1 MLTFKRLD
9 MKNTI
14 IAIVTSFILL
24 TVASCEDMMGDFLE
38 KVPGVDVTEDTIFS
52 SRAQVE
58 MFLASIYQYGIHSN
72 LGLGN
77 PNNGDPAIANSAGTI
92 DAGATDEAEACANW
106 YDPQKWNNAS
116 VSPDNTDDP
125 RFSHRFTAIRKVTV
139 MLDRVD
145 EVPDITREY
154 ANQLK
159 AESKFIRALNYFE
172 MLKRYG
178 GVPIIDHRL
187 QLDENLKIP
196 RSTVEEVVSFIVKDC
211 DEAIP
216 DLPLHQLGALRGRAH
231 RGAALAL
238 KARTLLYAASDLFN
252 TDKPYMDLGANNKLL
267 CYGNKDKERWK
278 LAADAAKKVLD
289 WAKEAN
295 CHLITDQGVEA
306 NYKYSWEMYDN
317 PEIILAE
324 KSSES
329 LGKYTWPWS
338 AISPPTVYAGNAG
351 QSGVTVTLN
360 FVSKYED
367 RLGNKVEWN
376 GGSDLQ
382 AKMAGLDYRFSQ
394 TVVGNL
400 MRWNAEFPKLQLWQ
414 DSGNGPGADVN
425 TCYGGFWLHKLYPEE
440 ISKSVWRKVPNSTLY
455 QLNEAYLN
463 YAEALNEYNEGPTP
477 EAYEAVNAIRRRS
490 GQPDL
495 PAGLGYLEFRK
506 RVRNERAIELAFDG
520 HRFYDIRRWMI
531 AEEEGVMQGGMRGI
545 KIYQIP
551 GSAEYRYEPYIF
563 ETRSFSRKM
572 YLHPFGTGEI
582 NKGYLIQNPGY

>member
-1 MLTFKRLD
+1 
-9 MKNTI
+9 MKNAAI
-14 IAIVTSFILL
+14 VIVTSIMLL
-24 TVASCEDMMGDFLE
+24 TIVSCEDMMGDFLE
-38 KVPGVDVTEDTIFS
+38 KAPGVDVTEDTIFS
-52 SRAQVE
+52 SRSQVE
-58 MFLASIYQYGIHSN
+58 MFLASIYEYGVHSN
-72 LGLGN
+72 LGLGS
-77 PNNGDPAIANSAGTI
+77 PDNGAPAIANSAGTI

-145 EVPDITREY
+145 EVPDITKEY

-172 MLKRYG
+172 MFKRYG

-196 RSTVEEVVSFIVKDC
+196 RSSVEDVVNFIVKDC

-216 DLPLHQLGALRGRAH
+216 DLPVNQLGALRGRAT

-252 TDKPYMDLGANNKLL
+252 TDKPYLDFGTNNKLI

-295 CHLITDQGVEA
+295 CYLITDQGLDG
-306 NYKYSWEMYDN
+306 NYKYSWQTYDN
-317 PEIILAE
+317 SEIIFAE
-324 KSSES
+324 KSSDAM
-329 LGKYTWPWS
+329 GKYTWPWA
-338 AISPPTVYAGNAG
+338 AISPPTVYPGNAG

-360 FVSKYED
+360 LVSKYED
-367 RLGNKVEWN
+367 RLGNKVDWN
-376 GGSDLQ
+376 GGNDLQ
-382 AKMAGLDYRFSQ
+382 AKMASLDYRFSQ

-400 MRWNAEFPKLQLWQ
+400 MRWNSEFPKLQLWQ

-440 ISKSVWRKVPNSTLY
+440 ISESVWRKVPNSTLY

-463 YAEALNEYNEGPTP
+463 YAEALNEYNEGPTQ
-477 EAYEAVNAIRRRS
+477 EAYDAINTIRKRS

-495 PAGLGYLEFRK
+495 PTGLGYLEFRAK
-506 RVRNERAIELAFDG
+506 VRNERAIELAFDG

-531 AEEEGVMQGGMRGI
+531 AEEEGVMQGGMLGI

-551 GSAEYRYEPYIF
+551 ESTEYRYEPYVF
-563 ETRSFSRKM
+563 ETRSFSRRM

>member
-1 MLTFKRLD
+1 
-9 MKNTI
+9 MKNAAI
-14 IAIVTSFILL
+14 VIVTSIMLL
-24 TVASCEDMMGDFLE
+24 TIVSCEDMMGDFLE
-38 KVPGVDVTEDTIFS
+38 KAPGVDVTEDTIFS
-52 SRAQVE
+52 SRSQVE
-58 MFLASIYQYGIHSN
+58 MFLASIYEYGVHSN
-72 LGLGN
+72 LGLGS
-77 PNNGDPAIANSAGTI
+77 PDNGAPAIANSAGTI

-145 EVPDITREY
+145 EVPDITKEY

-172 MLKRYG
+172 MFKRYG

-196 RSTVEEVVSFIVKDC
+196 RSSVEDVVNFIVKDC

-216 DLPLHQLGALRGRAH
+216 DLPVNQLGALRGRAT

-252 TDKPYMDLGANNKLL
+252 TDKPYLDFGTNNKLI

-295 CHLITDQGVEA
+295 CYLITDQGLDG
-306 NYKYSWEMYDN
+306 NYKYSWQTYDN
-317 PEIILAE
+317 SEIIFAE
-324 KSSES
+324 KSSDAM
-329 LGKYTWPWS
+329 GKYTWPWS
-338 AISPPTVYAGNAG
+338 AISPPTVYPGNAG

-360 FVSKYED
+360 LVSKYED
-367 RLGNKVEWN
+367 RLGNKVDWN
-376 GGSDLQ
+376 GGNDLQ
-382 AKMAGLDYRFSQ
+382 AKMASLDYRFSQ

-400 MRWNAEFPKLQLWQ
+400 MRWNSEFPKLQLWQ

-440 ISKSVWRKVPNSTLY
+440 ISESVWRKVPNSTLY

-463 YAEALNEYNEGPTP
+463 YAEALNEYNEGPTQ
-477 EAYEAVNAIRRRS
+477 EAYDAINTIRKRS

-495 PAGLGYLEFRK
+495 PTGLGYLEFRAK
-506 RVRNERAIELAFDG
+506 VRNERAIELAFDG

-531 AEEEGVMQGGMRGI
+531 AEEEGVMQGGMLGI

-551 GSAEYRYEPYIF
+551 ESIEYRYEPYVF
-563 ETRSFSRKM
+563 ETRSFSRRM

>member
-1 MLTFKRLD
+1 
-9 MKNTI
+9 MKNAAI
-14 IAIVTSFILL
+14 VIVTSIMLL
-24 TVASCEDMMGDFLE
+24 TIVSCEDMMGDFLE
-38 KVPGVDVTEDTIFS
+38 KAPGVDVTEDTIFS
-52 SRAQVE
+52 SRSQVE
-58 MFLASIYQYGIHSN
+58 MFLASIYEYGVHSN
-72 LGLGN
+72 LGLGS
-77 PNNGDPAIANSAGTI
+77 PDNGAPAIANSAGTI

-145 EVPDITREY
+145 EVPDITKEY

-172 MLKRYG
+172 MFKRYG

-196 RSTVEEVVSFIVKDC
+196 RSSVEDVVNFIVKDC

-216 DLPLHQLGALRGRAH
+216 DLPVNQLGALRGRAT

-252 TDKPYMDLGANNKLL
+252 TDKPYLDFGTNNKLI

-295 CHLITDQGVEA
+295 CYLITDQGLDG
-306 NYKYSWEMYDN
+306 NYKYSWQTYDN
-317 PEIILAE
+317 SEIIFAE
-324 KSSES
+324 KSSDAM
-329 LGKYTWPWS
+329 GKYTWPWS
-338 AISPPTVYAGNAG
+338 AISPPTVYPVN
-351 QSGVTVTLN
+351 SVYSVLTVTLN
-360 FVSKYED
+360 LVSKYED
-367 RLGNKVEWN
+367 RLGNKVDWN
-376 GGSDLQ
+376 GGNDLQ
-382 AKMAGLDYRFSQ
+382 AKMASLDYRFSQ

-400 MRWNAEFPKLQLWQ
+400 MRWNSEFPKLQLWQ

-440 ISKSVWRKVPNSTLY
+440 ISESVWRKVPNSTLY

-463 YAEALNEYNEGPTP
+463 YAEALNEYNEGPTQ
-477 EAYEAVNAIRRRS
+477 EAYDAINTIRKRS

-495 PAGLGYLEFRK
+495 PTGLGYLEFRAK
-506 RVRNERAIELAFDG
+506 VRNERAIELAFDG

-531 AEEEGVMQGGMRGI
+531 AEKEGVMQGGMLGI

-551 GSAEYRYEPYIF
+551 ESTEYRYEPYVF
-563 ETRSFSRKM
+563 ETRSFSRRM

-582 NKGYLIQNPGY
+582 SKGYLIQNPGY

>member
-1 MLTFKRLD
+1 
-9 MKNTI
+9 MKNAAI
-14 IAIVTSFILL
+14 VIVTSIMLL
-24 TVASCEDMMGDFLE
+24 TIVSCEDMMGDFLE
-38 KVPGVDVTEDTIFS
+38 KAPGVDVTEDTIFS
-52 SRAQVE
+52 SRSQVE
-58 MFLASIYQYGIHSN
+58 MFLASIYEYGVHSN
-72 LGLGN
+72 LGLGS
-77 PNNGDPAIANSAGTI
+77 PDNGAPAIANSAGTI

-145 EVPDITREY
+145 EVPDITKEY

-172 MLKRYG
+172 MFKRYG

-196 RSTVEEVVSFIVKDC
+196 RSSVEDVVNFIVKDC

-216 DLPLHQLGALRGRAH
+216 DLPINQLGALRGRAT

-252 TDKPYMDLGANNKLL
+252 TDRPYLDFGTNNKLI

-295 CHLITDQGVEA
+295 CYLITDQGIDG
-306 NYKYSWEMYDN
+306 NYRYSWQTYDN
-317 PEIILAE
+317 SEIIFAE
-324 KSSES
+324 KSSDAM
-329 LGKYTWPWS
+329 GKYTWPWS
-338 AISPPTVYAGNAG
+338 AISPPTVYPGNAG

-360 FVSKYED
+360 LVSKYED
-367 RLGNKVEWN
+367 RLGNKVDWN
-376 GGSDLQ
+376 GGNDLQ
-382 AKMAGLDYRFSQ
+382 AKMASLDYRFSQ

-400 MRWNAEFPKLQLWQ
+400 MRWNSEFPKLQLWQ
-414 DSGNGPGADVN
+414 DSGNGPGADAN

-440 ISKSVWRKVPNSTLY
+440 ISESVWKKVPNSTLY

-463 YAEALNEYNEGPTP
+463 YAEALNEYNERPT
-477 EAYEAVNAIRRRS
+477 
-490 GQPDL
+490 Q
-495 PAGLGYLEFRK
+495 GL
-506 RVRNERAIELAFDG
+506 
-520 HRFYDIRRWMI
+520 
-531 AEEEGVMQGGMRGI
+531 
-545 KIYQIP
+545 
-551 GSAEYRYEPYIF
+551 
-563 ETRSFSRKM
+563 
-572 YLHPFGTGEI
+572 
-582 NKGYLIQNPGY
+582 

>member
-1 MLTFKRLD
+1 
-9 MKNTI
+9 MKNAAI
-14 IAIVTSFILL
+14 VIVTSIMLL
-24 TVASCEDMMGDFLE
+24 TIVSCEDMMGDFLE
-38 KVPGVDVTEDTIFS
+38 KAPGVDVTEDTIFS
-52 SRAQVE
+52 SRSQVE
-58 MFLASIYQYGIHSN
+58 MFLASIYEYGVHSN
-72 LGLGN
+72 LGLGS
-77 PNNGDPAIANSAGTI
+77 PDNGAPAIANSAGTI

-145 EVPDITREY
+145 EVPDITKEY

-172 MLKRYG
+172 MFKRYG

-196 RSTVEEVVSFIVKDC
+196 RSSVEDVVNFIVKDC

-216 DLPLHQLGALRGRAH
+216 DLPVNQLGALRGRAP
-231 RGAALAL
+231 RGAPLAL
-238 KARTLLYAASDLFN
+238 KARTFLYAASDLFN
-252 TDKPYMDLGANNKLL
+252 TDKPYLDFGTNNKLI

-295 CHLITDQGVEA
+295 CYLITDQGLDG
-306 NYKYSWEMYDN
+306 NYKYSWQTYDN
-317 PEIILAE
+317 SEIIFAE
-324 KSSES
+324 KSSDAM
-329 LGKYTWPWS
+329 GKYTWPWS
-338 AISPPTVYAGNAG
+338 AISPPTVYPGNAG

-360 FVSKYED
+360 LVSKYED
-367 RLGNKVEWN
+367 RLGNKVDWN
-376 GGSDLQ
+376 GGNDLQ
-382 AKMAGLDYRFSQ
+382 AKMASLDYRFSQ

-400 MRWNAEFPKLQLWQ
+400 MRWNSEFPKLQLWQ

-440 ISKSVWRKVPNSTLY
+440 ISESVWRKVPNSTLY

-463 YAEALNEYNEGPTP
+463 YAEALNEYNEGPTQ
-477 EAYEAVNAIRRRS
+477 EAYDAINTIRKRS

-495 PAGLGYLEFRK
+495 PTGLGYLEFRAK
-506 RVRNERAIELAFDG
+506 VRNERAIELAFDG

-531 AEEEGVMQGGMRGI
+531 AEEEGVMQGGMLGI

-551 GSAEYRYEPYIF
+551 ESTEYRYEPYVF
-563 ETRSFSRKM
+563 ETRSFSRRM

>member
-1 MLTFKRLD
+1 
-9 MKNTI
+9 MKNAAI
-14 IAIVTSFILL
+14 VIVTSIMLL
-24 TVASCEDMMGDFLE
+24 TIVSCEDMMGDFLE
-38 KVPGVDVTEDTIFS
+38 KAPGVDVTEDTIFS
-52 SRAQVE
+52 SRSQVE
-58 MFLASIYQYGIHSN
+58 MFLASIYEYGVHSN
-72 LGLGN
+72 LGLGS
-77 PNNGDPAIANSAGTI
+77 PDNGAPAIANSAGTI

-145 EVPDITREY
+145 EVPDITKEY

-172 MLKRYG
+172 MFKRYG

-196 RSTVEEVVSFIVKDC
+196 RSSVEDVVNFIVKDC

-216 DLPLHQLGALRGRAH
+216 DLPVNQLGALRGRAT

-252 TDKPYMDLGANNKLL
+252 TDKPYLDFGTNNKLI

-295 CHLITDQGVEA
+295 CYLITDQGLDG
-306 NYKYSWEMYDN
+306 NYKYSWQTYDN
-317 PEIILAE
+317 SEIIFAE
-324 KSSES
+324 KSSDAM
-329 LGKYTWPWS
+329 GKYTWPWS
-338 AISPPTVYAGNAG
+338 AISPPTVYPGNAG

-360 FVSKYED
+360 LVSKYED
-367 RLGNKVEWN
+367 RLGNKVDWN
-376 GGSDLQ
+376 GGNDLQ
-382 AKMAGLDYRFSQ
+382 AKMASLDYRFSQ

-400 MRWNAEFPKLQLWQ
+400 MRWNSEFPKLQLWQ

-440 ISKSVWRKVPNSTLY
+440 ISESVWRKVPNSTLY

-463 YAEALNEYNEGPTP
+463 YAEALNEYNEGPTQ
-477 EAYEAVNAIRRRS
+477 EAYDAINTIRKRS

-495 PAGLGYLEFRK
+495 PTGLGYLEFRAK
-506 RVRNERAIELAFDG
+506 VRNERAIELAFDG

-531 AEEEGVMQGGMRGI
+531 AEEEGVMQGGMLGI

-551 GSAEYRYEPYIF
+551 ESTEYRYESYVF
-563 ETRSFSRKM
+563 ETRSFSRRM

>member
-1 MLTFKRLD
+1 
-9 MKNTI
+9 MKNAAI
-14 IAIVTSFILL
+14 VIVTSIMLL
-24 TVASCEDMMGDFLE
+24 TIVSCEDMMGDFLE
-38 KVPGVDVTEDTIFS
+38 KAPGVDVTEDTIFS
-52 SRAQVE
+52 SRSQVE
-58 MFLASIYQYGIHSN
+58 MFLASIYEYGVHSN
-72 LGLGN
+72 LGLGS
-77 PNNGDPAIANSAGTI
+77 PDNGAPAIANSAGTI

-145 EVPDITREY
+145 EVPDITKEY

-172 MLKRYG
+172 MFKRYG

-196 RSTVEEVVSFIVKDC
+196 RSSVEDVVNFIVKDC

-216 DLPLHQLGALRGRAH
+216 DLPVNQLGALRGRAT

-252 TDKPYMDLGANNKLL
+252 TDKPYLDFGTNNKLI

-295 CHLITDQGVEA
+295 CYLITDQGLDG
-306 NYKYSWEMYDN
+306 NYKYSWQTYDN
-317 PEIILAE
+317 SEIIFAE
-324 KSSES
+324 KSSDAM
-329 LGKYTWPWS
+329 GKYTWPWS
-338 AISPPTVYAGNAG
+338 AISPPTVYPGNAG

-360 FVSKYED
+360 LVSKYED
-367 RLGNKVEWN
+367 RLGNKVDWN
-376 GGSDLQ
+376 GGNDLQ
-382 AKMAGLDYRFSQ
+382 AKMASLDYRFSQ

-400 MRWNAEFPKLQLWQ
+400 MRWNSEFPKLQLWQ

-440 ISKSVWRKVPNSTLY
+440 ISESVWRKVPNSTLY

-463 YAEALNEYNEGPTP
+463 YAEALNEYNEGPTQ
-477 EAYEAVNAIRRRS
+477 EAYDAINTIRKRS

-495 PAGLGYLEFRK
+495 PTGLGYLEFRAK
-506 RVRNERAIELAFDG
+506 VRNERAIELAFDG

-531 AEEEGVMQGGMRGI
+531 AEEEGVMQGGMLGI
-545 KIYQIP
+545 KIYQILE
-551 GSAEYRYEPYIF
+551 STEYRYEPYVF
-563 ETRSFSRKM
+563 ETRSFSRRM

>member
-1 MLTFKRLD
+1 
-9 MKNTI
+9 MKNAAI
-14 IAIVTSFILL
+14 VIVTSIMSL
-24 TVASCEDMMGDFLE
+24 TIVSCEDMMGDFLE
-38 KVPGVDVTEDTIFS
+38 KAPGVDVTEDTIFS
-52 SRAQVE
+52 SRSQVE
-58 MFLASIYQYGIHSN
+58 MFLASIYEYGVHSN
-72 LGLGN
+72 LGLGS
-77 PNNGDPAIANSAGTI
+77 PDNGAPAIANSAGTI

-145 EVPDITREY
+145 EVPDITKEY

-172 MLKRYG
+172 MFKRYG

-196 RSTVEEVVSFIVKDC
+196 RSSVEDVVNFIVKDC

-216 DLPLHQLGALRGRAH
+216 DLPINQLGALRGRAT

-252 TDKPYMDLGANNKLL
+252 TDRPYLDFGTNNKLI

-295 CHLITDQGVEA
+295 CYLITDQGIDG
-306 NYKYSWEMYDN
+306 NYRYSWQTYDN
-317 PEIILAE
+317 SEIIFAE
-324 KSSES
+324 KSSDAM
-329 LGKYTWPWS
+329 GKYTWPWS
-338 AISPPTVYAGNAG
+338 AISPPTVYPGNAG

-360 FVSKYED
+360 LVSKYED
-367 RLGNKVEWN
+367 RLGNKVDWN
-376 GGSDLQ
+376 GGNDLQ
-382 AKMAGLDYRFSQ
+382 AKMASLDYRFSQ

-400 MRWNAEFPKLQLWQ
+400 MRWNSEFPKLQLWQ
-414 DSGNGPGADVN
+414 DSGNGPGADAN

-440 ISKSVWRKVPNSTLY
+440 ISESVWKKVPNSTLY

-463 YAEALNEYNEGPTP
+463 YAEALNEYNEGPTQ
-477 EAYEAVNAIRRRS
+477 EAYDAINTIRKRS
-490 GQPDL
+490 GQPDW
-495 PAGLGYLEFRK
+495 PTGLGHLEFRTK
-506 RVRNERAIELAFDG
+506 VRNERAIELAFDG

-531 AEEEGVMQGGMRGI
+531 AEEEGVMQGGMLGI

-551 GSAEYRYEPYIF
+551 ESTEYRYEPYVF
-563 ETRSFSRKM
+563 ETRSFSRRM

>member
-1 MLTFKRLD
+1 
-9 MKNTI
+9 MKNAAI
-14 IAIVTSFILL
+14 VIVTSIMLL
-24 TVASCEDMMGDFLE
+24 TIVSCEDMMGDFLE
-38 KVPGVDVTEDTIFS
+38 KAPGVDVTEDTIFS
-52 SRAQVE
+52 SRSQVE
-58 MFLASIYQYGIHSN
+58 MFLASIYEYGVHSN
-72 LGLGN
+72 LGLGSPDN
-77 PNNGDPAIANSAGTI
+77 DAPAIANSAGTI

-145 EVPDITREY
+145 EVPDITKEY

-172 MLKRYG
+172 MFKRYG

-196 RSTVEEVVSFIVKDC
+196 RSSVEDVVNFIVKDC

-216 DLPLHQLGALRGRAH
+216 DLPINQLGALRGRAT

-252 TDKPYMDLGANNKLL
+252 TDRPYLDFGTNNKLI

-295 CHLITDQGVEA
+295 CYLITDQGIDG
-306 NYKYSWEMYDN
+306 NYRYSWQTYDN
-317 PEIILAE
+317 SEIIFAE
-324 KSSES
+324 KSSDAM
-329 LGKYTWPWS
+329 GKYTWPWS
-338 AISPPTVYAGNAG
+338 AISPPTVYPGNAG

-360 FVSKYED
+360 LVSKYED
-367 RLGNKVEWN
+367 RLGNKVDWN
-376 GGSDLQ
+376 GGNDLQ
-382 AKMAGLDYRFSQ
+382 AKMASLDYRFSQ

-400 MRWNAEFPKLQLWQ
+400 MRWNSEFPKLQLWQ
-414 DSGNGPGADVN
+414 DSGNGPGADAN

-440 ISKSVWRKVPNSTLY
+440 ISESVWKKVPNSTLY

-463 YAEALNEYNEGPTP
+463 YAEALNEYNEGPTQ
-477 EAYEAVNAIRRRS
+477 EAYDAINTIRKRS

-495 PAGLGYLEFRK
+495 PTGLGHLEFRTK
-506 RVRNERAIELAFDG
+506 VRNERAIELAFDG

-531 AEEEGVMQGGMRGI
+531 AEEEGVMQGGMLGI

-551 GSAEYRYEPYIF
+551 ESTEYRYEPYVF
-563 ETRSFSRKM
+563 ETRSFSRRM

>member
-1 MLTFKRLD
+1 
-9 MKNTI
+9 MKNAAI
-14 IAIVTSFILL
+14 VIVTSIMLL
-24 TVASCEDMMGDFLE
+24 TIVSCEDMMGDFLE
-38 KVPGVDVTEDTIFS
+38 KAPGVDVTEDTIFS
-52 SRAQVE
+52 SRLQVE
-58 MFLASIYQYGIHSN
+58 MFLASIYEYGVHSN
-72 LGLGN
+72 LGLGS
-77 PNNGDPAIANSAGTI
+77 PDNGAPAIANSAGTI

-145 EVPDITREY
+145 EVPDITKEY

-172 MLKRYG
+172 MFKRYG

-196 RSTVEEVVSFIVKDC
+196 RSSVEDVVNFIVKDC

-216 DLPLHQLGALRGRAH
+216 DLPVNQLGALRGRAT
-231 RGAALAL
+231 RRAALAL

-252 TDKPYMDLGANNKLL
+252 TDKPYLDFGTNNKLI

-278 LAADAAKKVLD
+278 FAADAAKKVLD

-295 CHLITDQGVEA
+295 CYLITDQGLDG
-306 NYKYSWEMYDN
+306 NYKYSWQTYDN
-317 PEIILAE
+317 SEIIFAE
-324 KSSES
+324 KSSDAM
-329 LGKYTWPWS
+329 GKYTWPWS
-338 AISPPTVYAGNAG
+338 AISPPTVYPGNAG

-360 FVSKYED
+360 LVSKYED
-367 RLGNKVEWN
+367 RLGNKVDWN
-376 GGSDLQ
+376 GGNDLQ
-382 AKMAGLDYRFSQ
+382 AKMASLDYRFSQ

-400 MRWNAEFPKLQLWQ
+400 MRWNSEFPKLQLWQ

-440 ISKSVWRKVPNSTLY
+440 ISESVWRKVPNSTLY

-463 YAEALNEYNEGPTP
+463 YAEALNEYNEGPTQ
-477 EAYEAVNAIRRRS
+477 EAYDAINTIRKRS

-495 PAGLGYLEFRK
+495 PTGLGYLEFRAK
-506 RVRNERAIELAFDG
+506 VRNERAIELAFDG

-531 AEEEGVMQGGMRGI
+531 AEEEGVMQGGMLGI

-551 GSAEYRYEPYIF
+551 ESTEYRYEPYVF
-563 ETRSFSRKM
+563 ETRSFSRRM

>member
-1 MLTFKRLD
+1 
-9 MKNTI
+9 MKNAAI
-14 IAIVTSFILL
+14 VIVTSIMLL
-24 TVASCEDMMGDFLE
+24 TIVSCEDMMGDFLE
-38 KVPGVDVTEDTIFS
+38 KAPGVDVTEDTIFS
-52 SRAQVE
+52 SRSQVE
-58 MFLASIYQYGIHSN
+58 MFLASIYEYGVHSN
-72 LGLGN
+72 LGLGS
-77 PNNGDPAIANSAGTI
+77 PDNGAPAIANSAGTI

-145 EVPDITREY
+145 EVPDITKEY

-172 MLKRYG
+172 MFKRYG

-196 RSTVEEVVSFIVKDC
+196 RSSVEDVVNFIVKDC

-216 DLPLHQLGALRGRAH
+216 DLPINQLGALRGRAT

-252 TDKPYMDLGANNKLL
+252 TDKPYLDFGTNNKLI

-295 CHLITDQGVEA
+295 CYLITDQGLDG
-306 NYKYSWEMYDN
+306 NYKYSWQTYDN
-317 PEIILAE
+317 SEIIFAE
-324 KSSES
+324 KSSDAM
-329 LGKYTWPWS
+329 GKYTWPWS
-338 AISPPTVYAGNAG
+338 AISPPTVYPGNAG

-360 FVSKYED
+360 LVSKYED
-367 RLGNKVEWN
+367 RLGNKVDWN
-376 GGSDLQ
+376 GGNDLQ
-382 AKMAGLDYRFSQ
+382 AKMASLDYRFSQ

-400 MRWNAEFPKLQLWQ
+400 MRWNSEFPKLQLWQ

-440 ISKSVWRKVPNSTLY
+440 ISESVWRKVPNSTLY

-463 YAEALNEYNEGPTP
+463 YAEALNEYNEGPTQ
-477 EAYEAVNAIRRRS
+477 EAYDAINTIRKRS

-495 PAGLGYLEFRK
+495 PTGLGYLEFRAK
-506 RVRNERAIELAFDG
+506 VRNERAIELAFDG

-531 AEEEGVMQGGMRGI
+531 AEEEGVMQGGMLGI

-551 GSAEYRYEPYIF
+551 ESTKYRYEPYVF
-563 ETRSFSRKM
+563 ETRSFSRRM

>member
-1 MLTFKRLD
+1 
-9 MKNTI
+9 MKNATI
-14 IAIVTSFILL
+14 IIVTSIMLL
-24 TVASCEDMMGDFLE
+24 TIASCEDMMGDFLE
-38 KVPGVDVTEDTIFS
+38 KAPGVDVTEDTIFS
-52 SRAQVE
+52 SKSQVE
-58 MFLASIYQYGIHSN
+58 MFLASIYEYGIHSN

-77 PNNGDPAIANSAGTI
+77 PNNGAPAIANSAGTI

-116 VSPDNTDDP
+116 VSPNNTDDP
-125 RFSHRFTAIRKVTV
+125 RFSHRFTAIRKITV

-145 EVPDITREY
+145 GVPDITKEY

-159 AESKFIRALNYFE
+159 AESKFVRALNYFE

-196 RSTVEEVVSFIVKDC
+196 RATIEEVVNFIVKDC
-211 DEAIP
+211 DEAIS
-216 DLPLHQLGALRGRAH
+216 DLPINQLGALRGRAT

-252 TDKPYMDLGANNKLL
+252 TDKPYLDFGANNKLI

-278 LAADAAKKVLD
+278 LAANAAKAVLD
-289 WAKEAN
+289 WAKEAG
-295 CHLITDQGVEA
+295 CFLITDQGVEG
-306 NYKYSWEMYDN
+306 NYRYSWQVYDN
-317 PEIILAE
+317 PEIIFAE

-329 LGKYTWPWS
+329 VGKYTWPWS
-338 AISPPTVYAGNAG
+338 AISPPTVYSGNAG
-351 QSGVTVTLN
+351 QSGVTITLN

-367 RLGNKVEWN
+367 RFGNRVDWN
-376 GGSDLQ
+376 GGSNLQ
-382 AKMAGLDYRFSQ
+382 AKMASLDARFSQ

-400 MRWNAEFPKLQLWQ
+400 MRWNSEFPKLQLWQ
-414 DSGNGPGADVN
+414 DSGSGPGADVN

-440 ISKSVWRKVPNSTLY
+440 ISEVVWTKIPNSTLY

-463 YAEALNEYNEGPTP
+463 YAEALNEYNEGPNQ
-477 EAYEAVNAIRRRS
+477 EAYDAINAIRKRS
-490 GQPDL
+490 GQPNL
-495 PAGLGYLEFRK
+495 PTQLGYLEFREK
-506 RVRNERAIELAFDG
+506 VRNERAVELAFDG

-531 AEEEGVMQGGMRGI
+531 AEEEGIMQGGMLGI

-551 GSAEYRYEPYIF
+551 GSAEYRYEPYVF
-563 ETRSFSRKM
+563 ETRSFSRRM

>member
-1 MLTFKRLD
+1 
-9 MKNTI
+9 MKNAAI
-14 IAIVTSFILL
+14 VIVTSIMLL
-24 TVASCEDMMGDFLE
+24 TIVSCEDMMGDFLE
-38 KVPGVDVTEDTIFS
+38 KAPGVDVTEDTIFS
-52 SRAQVE
+52 SRSQVE
-58 MFLASIYQYGIHSN
+58 MFLASIYEYGVHSN
-72 LGLGN
+72 LGLGS
-77 PNNGDPAIANSAGTI
+77 PDNGAPAIANSAGI

-145 EVPDITREY
+145 EVPDITKEY

-172 MLKRYG
+172 MFKRYG

-196 RSTVEEVVSFIVKDC
+196 RSSVEDVVNFIVKDC

-216 DLPLHQLGALRGRAH
+216 DLPINQLGALRGRAT

-252 TDKPYMDLGANNKLL
+252 TDRPYLDFGTNNKLI

-295 CHLITDQGVEA
+295 CYLITDQGIDG
-306 NYKYSWEMYDN
+306 NYRYSWQTYDN
-317 PEIILAE
+317 SEIIFAE
-324 KSSES
+324 KSSDAM
-329 LGKYTWPWS
+329 GKYTWPWS
-338 AISPPTVYAGNAG
+338 AISPPTVYPGNAG

-360 FVSKYED
+360 LVSKYED
-367 RLGNKVEWN
+367 RLGNKVDWN
-376 GGSDLQ
+376 GGNDLQ
-382 AKMAGLDYRFSQ
+382 AKMASLDYRFSQ

-400 MRWNAEFPKLQLWQ
+400 MRWNSEFPKLQLWQ
-414 DSGNGPGADVN
+414 DSGNGPGADAN

-440 ISKSVWRKVPNSTLY
+440 ISESVWKKVPNSTLY

-463 YAEALNEYNEGPTP
+463 YAEALNEYNEGPTQ
-477 EAYEAVNAIRRRS
+477 EAYDAINTIRKRS

-495 PAGLGYLEFRK
+495 PTGLGHLEFRTK
-506 RVRNERAIELAFDG
+506 VRNERAIELAFDG

-531 AEEEGVMQGGMRGI
+531 AEEEGVMQGGMLGI

-551 GSAEYRYEPYIF
+551 ESTEYRYEPYVF
-563 ETRSFSRKM
+563 ETRSFSRRM

>member
-1 MLTFKRLD
+1 
-9 MKNTI
+9 MKNAAI
-14 IAIVTSFILL
+14 VIVTSIMLL
-24 TVASCEDMMGDFLE
+24 TIVSCEDMMGDFLE
-38 KVPGVDVTEDTIFS
+38 KAPGVDVTEDTIFS
-52 SRAQVE
+52 SRSQVE
-58 MFLASIYQYGIHSN
+58 MFLASIYEYGVHSN
-72 LGLGN
+72 LGLGS
-77 PNNGDPAIANSAGTI
+77 PDNGAPAIANSAGT
-92 DAGATDEAEACANW
+92 TDEAESCANW

-145 EVPDITREY
+145 EVPDITKEY

-172 MLKRYG
+172 MFKRYG

-196 RSTVEEVVSFIVKDC
+196 RSSVEDVVNFIVKDC

-216 DLPLHQLGALRGRAH
+216 DLPINQLGALRGRAT

-252 TDKPYMDLGANNKLL
+252 TDRPYLDFGTNNKLI

-295 CHLITDQGVEA
+295 CYLITDQGIDG
-306 NYKYSWEMYDN
+306 NYRYSWQTYDN
-317 PEIILAE
+317 SEIIFAE
-324 KSSES
+324 KSSDAM
-329 LGKYTWPWS
+329 GKYTWPWS
-338 AISPPTVYAGNAG
+338 AISPPTVYPGNAG

-360 FVSKYED
+360 LVSKYED
-367 RLGNKVEWN
+367 RLGNKVDWN
-376 GGSDLQ
+376 GGNDLQ
-382 AKMAGLDYRFSQ
+382 AKMASLDYRFSQ

-400 MRWNAEFPKLQLWQ
+400 MRWNSEFPKLQLWQ
-414 DSGNGPGADVN
+414 DSGNGPGADAN

-440 ISKSVWRKVPNSTLY
+440 ISESVWKKVPNSTLY

-463 YAEALNEYNEGPTP
+463 YAEALNEYNEGPTQ
-477 EAYEAVNAIRRRS
+477 EAYDAINTIRKRS

-495 PAGLGYLEFRK
+495 PTGLGHLEFRTK
-506 RVRNERAIELAFDG
+506 VRNERAIELAFDG

-531 AEEEGVMQGGMRGI
+531 AEEEGVMQGGMLGI

-551 GSAEYRYEPYIF
+551 ESTEYRYEPYVF
-563 ETRSFSRKM
+563 ETRSFSRRM

>member
-1 MLTFKRLD
+1 
-9 MKNTI
+9 MKNAAI
-14 IAIVTSFILL
+14 VIVTSIMLL
-24 TVASCEDMMGDFLE
+24 TIVSCEDMMGDFLE
-38 KVPGVDVTEDTIFS
+38 KAPGVDVTEDTIFS
-52 SRAQVE
+52 SRSQVE
-58 MFLASIYQYGIHSN
+58 MFLASIYEYGVHSN
-72 LGLGN
+72 LGLGS
-77 PNNGDPAIANSAGTI
+77 PDNGAPAIANSAGTI

-145 EVPDITREY
+145 EVPDITKEY

-172 MLKRYG
+172 MFKRYG

-196 RSTVEEVVSFIVKDC
+196 RSSVEDVVNFIVKDC

-216 DLPLHQLGALRGRAH
+216 DLAVNQLGALRGRAT

-252 TDKPYMDLGANNKLL
+252 TDKPYLDFGTNNKLI

-295 CHLITDQGVEA
+295 CYLITDQGLDG
-306 NYKYSWEMYDN
+306 NYKYSWQTYDN
-317 PEIILAE
+317 SEIIFAE
-324 KSSES
+324 KSSDAM
-329 LGKYTWPWS
+329 GKYTWPWS
-338 AISPPTVYAGNAG
+338 AISPPTVYPGNAG

-360 FVSKYED
+360 LVSKYED
-367 RLGNKVEWN
+367 RLGNKVDWN
-376 GGSDLQ
+376 GGNDLQ
-382 AKMAGLDYRFSQ
+382 AKMASLDYRFSQ

-400 MRWNAEFPKLQLWQ
+400 MRWNSEFPKLQLWQ

-440 ISKSVWRKVPNSTLY
+440 ISESVWRKVPNSTLY

-463 YAEALNEYNEGPTP
+463 YAEALNEYNEGPTQ
-477 EAYEAVNAIRRRS
+477 EAYDAINTIRKRS

-495 PAGLGYLEFRK
+495 PTGLGYLEFRAK
-506 RVRNERAIELAFDG
+506 VRNERAIELAFDG

-531 AEEEGVMQGGMRGI
+531 AEEEGVMQGGMLGI

-551 GSAEYRYEPYIF
+551 ESTEYRYEPYVF
-563 ETRSFSRKM
+563 ETRSFSRRM

>member
-1 MLTFKRLD
+1 
-9 MKNTI
+9 MKNAAI
-14 IAIVTSFILL
+14 VIVTSIMLL
-24 TVASCEDMMGDFLE
+24 TIVSCEDMMGDFLE
-38 KVPGVDVTEDTIFS
+38 KAPGVDVTEDTIFS
-52 SRAQVE
+52 SRSQVE
-58 MFLASIYQYGIHSN
+58 MFLASIYEYGVHSN
-72 LGLGN
+72 LGLGS
-77 PNNGDPAIANSAGTI
+77 PDNGAPAIANSAGTI

-145 EVPDITREY
+145 EVPDITKEY

-172 MLKRYG
+172 MFKRYG

-196 RSTVEEVVSFIVKDC
+196 RSSVEDVVNFIVKDC

-216 DLPLHQLGALRGRAH
+216 DLPVNQLGALRGRAT

-252 TDKPYMDLGANNKLL
+252 TYKPYLDFGTNNKLI

-295 CHLITDQGVEA
+295 CYLITDQGLDG
-306 NYKYSWEMYDN
+306 NYKYSWQTYDN
-317 PEIILAE
+317 SEIIFAE
-324 KSSES
+324 KSSDAM
-329 LGKYTWPWS
+329 GKYTWPWS
-338 AISPPTVYAGNAG
+338 AISPPTVYPGNAG

-360 FVSKYED
+360 LVSKYED
-367 RLGNKVEWN
+367 RLGNKVDWN
-376 GGSDLQ
+376 GGNDLQ
-382 AKMAGLDYRFSQ
+382 AKMASLDYRFSQ

-400 MRWNAEFPKLQLWQ
+400 MRWNSEFPKLQLWQ

-440 ISKSVWRKVPNSTLY
+440 ISESVWRKVPNSTLY

-463 YAEALNEYNEGPTP
+463 YAEALNEYNEGPTQ
-477 EAYEAVNAIRRRS
+477 EAYDAINTIRKRS

-495 PAGLGYLEFRK
+495 PTGLGYLEFRAK
-506 RVRNERAIELAFDG
+506 VRNERAIELAFDG

-531 AEEEGVMQGGMRGI
+531 AEEEGVMQGGMLGI

-551 GSAEYRYEPYIF
+551 ESTEYRYEPYVF
-563 ETRSFSRKM
+563 ETRSFSRRM

>member
-1 MLTFKRLD
+1 
-9 MKNTI
+9 MKNAAI
-14 IAIVTSFILL
+14 VIVTSIMLL
-24 TVASCEDMMGDFLE
+24 TIVSCEDMMGDFLE
-38 KVPGVDVTEDTIFS
+38 KAPGVDVTEDTIFS
-52 SRAQVE
+52 SRSQVE
-58 MFLASIYQYGIHSN
+58 MFLASIYEYGVHSN
-72 LGLGN
+72 LGLGS
-77 PNNGDPAIANSAGTI
+77 PDNGAPAIANSAGTI

-145 EVPDITREY
+145 EVPDITKEY

-172 MLKRYG
+172 MFKRYG

-196 RSTVEEVVSFIVKDC
+196 RSSVEDVVNFIVKDC

-216 DLPLHQLGALRGRAH
+216 DLPINQLGVLRGRAT

-252 TDKPYMDLGANNKLL
+252 TDKPYLDFGTNNKLI

-295 CHLITDQGVEA
+295 CYLITDQGLDG
-306 NYKYSWEMYDN
+306 NYKYSWQTYDN
-317 PEIILAE
+317 SEIIFAE
-324 KSSES
+324 KSSDAM
-329 LGKYTWPWS
+329 GKYTWPWS
-338 AISPPTVYAGNAG
+338 AISPPTVYPGNAG

-360 FVSKYED
+360 LVSKYED
-367 RLGNKVEWN
+367 RLGNKVDWN
-376 GGSDLQ
+376 GGNDLQ
-382 AKMAGLDYRFSQ
+382 AKMANLDYRFSQ

-400 MRWNAEFPKLQLWQ
+400 MRWNSEFPKLQLWQ
-414 DSGNGPGADVN
+414 DSGNGPGADAN

-440 ISKSVWRKVPNSTLY
+440 ISESVWKKVPNSTLY

-463 YAEALNEYNEGPTP
+463 YAEALNEYNEGPTQ
-477 EAYEAVNAIRRRS
+477 EAYDAINTIRKRS

-495 PAGLGYLEFRK
+495 PTGLGHLEFRTK
-506 RVRNERAIELAFDG
+506 VRNERAIELAFDG

-531 AEEEGVMQGGMRGI
+531 AEEEGVMQGGMLGI
-545 KIYQIP
+545 KISQIP
-551 GSAEYRYEPYIF
+551 ESTEYRYEPYVF
-563 ETRSFSRKM
+563 ETRSFSRRM

>member
-1 MLTFKRLD
+1 
-9 MKNTI
+9 MKNAAI
-14 IAIVTSFILL
+14 VIVTSIMLL
-24 TVASCEDMMGDFLE
+24 TIVSCEDMMGDFLE
-38 KVPGVDVTEDTIFS
+38 KAPGVDVTEDTIFS
-52 SRAQVE
+52 SRSQVE
-58 MFLASIYQYGIHSN
+58 MFLASIYEYGVHSN
-72 LGLGN
+72 LGLGS
-77 PNNGDPAIANSAGTI
+77 PDNGAPAIANSAGTI

-145 EVPDITREY
+145 EVPDITKEY

-172 MLKRYG
+172 MFKRYG

-196 RSTVEEVVSFIVKDC
+196 RSSVEDVVNFIVKDC

-216 DLPLHQLGALRGRAH
+216 DLPVNQLGALRGRAT

-252 TDKPYMDLGANNKLL
+252 TDKPYLDFGTNNKLI

-295 CHLITDQGVEA
+295 CYLITDQGLDG
-306 NYKYSWEMYDN
+306 NYKYSWQTYDN
-317 PEIILAE
+317 SEIIFAE
-324 KSSES
+324 KSSDAM
-329 LGKYTWPWS
+329 GKYTWPWS
-338 AISPPTVYAGNAG
+338 AISPPTVYPGNAG

-360 FVSKYED
+360 LVSKYED
-367 RLGNKVEWN
+367 RLGNKVDWN
-376 GGSDLQ
+376 GGNDLQ
-382 AKMAGLDYRFSQ
+382 AKMASLDYRFSQ

-400 MRWNAEFPKLQLWQ
+400 MRWNSEFPKLQLWQ

-440 ISKSVWRKVPNSTLY
+440 ISESVWRKVPNSTLY

-463 YAEALNEYNEGPTP
+463 YAEALNEYNEGPTQ
-477 EAYEAVNAIRRRS
+477 EAYDAINTIRKRS

-495 PAGLGYLEFRK
+495 PTGLGYLEFRAK
-506 RVRNERAIELAFDG
+506 VRNERAIELAFDG

-531 AEEEGVMQGGMRGI
+531 AEEEGVMQGGMLGI

-551 GSAEYRYEPYIF
+551 ESTEYRYGPYVF
-563 ETRSFSRKM
+563 ETRSFSRRM

>member
-1 MLTFKRLD
+1 
-9 MKNTI
+9 MKNITI
-14 IAIVTSFILL
+14 GILASVLLLAI
-24 TVASCEDMMGDFLE
+24 ASCEDMMGDFLE
-38 KVPGVDVTEDTIFS
+38 KAPGVDVTEDTIFS
-52 SRAQVE
+52 SKSQVE
-58 MFLASIYQYGIHSN
+58 MFLASIYEYGIHSN

-77 PNNGDPAIANSAGTI
+77 PNNGSPAIANSAGTI

-145 EVPDITREY
+145 DVPDITKEY

-172 MLKRYG
+172 MFKRYG

-196 RSTVEEVVSFIVKDC
+196 RSTVEEVVDFIVKDC

-216 DLPLHQLGALRGRAH
+216 DLPINQVGGLRGRAT

-252 TDKPYMDLGANNKLL
+252 TDQPYLDFGADNKLI

-278 LAADAAKKVLD
+278 LAADAAMEVLK

-295 CHLITDQGVEA
+295 CYLITAHGVDGS
-306 NYKYSWEMYDN
+306 YKYSWEVYDN

-324 KSSES
+324 KSSDAM
-329 LGKYTWPWS
+329 GKYTWPWS

-367 RLGNKVEWN
+367 RSGNKVNWN
-376 GGSDLQ
+376 GGNDLQ
-382 AKMAGLDYRFSQ
+382 AKMASLDYRFSQ

-414 DSGNGPGADVN
+414 DSGNGAGADVN

-440 ISKSVWRKVPNSTLY
+440 ISSVVWQKVPNSTLY
-455 QLNEAYLN
+455 QLNEFYLN
-463 YAEALNEYNEGPTP
+463 YAEALNEYYEGPTP
-477 EAYEAVNAIRRRS
+477 EAYEAINAIRRRS

-495 PAGLGYLEFRK
+495 PMGLGYVEFREK
-506 RVRNERAIELAFDG
+506 VRNERAVELAFDG

-531 AEEEGVMQGGMRGI
+531 AEEEGVMQGGIRGI
-545 KIYQIP
+545 KIYEIP
-551 GSAEYRYEPYIF
+551 GSTEYRYEPYIF
-563 ETRSFSRKM
+563 ETRSFNRKM